1 MKNAGLESGGPNIGL
16 GKRKKNC
23 QSCHLPVPLANNP
36 SFSSSVFF
44 SFKYHFSFS
53 FSYGFG
59 GIFVLVLIF
68 CMLMWYD

>member
-36 SFSSSVFF
+36 SFSSSVFLVL
-44 SFKYHFSFS
+44 S
-53 FSYGFG
+53 
-59 GIFVLVLIF
+59 IILVLVLVMVLAAF
-68 CMLMWYD
+68 SF